1 MAVKSTLDNRLVEWF
16 SAQPTMDGVY
26 RYDVLINGETIFIGN
41 VYLEAFKNPTIDVT
55 DIVANYIDVN
65 NPLSFPAN
73 VADPSPVLKTIK
85 VILYLEE
92 DEYSNEGD
100 VLMLYKSPYYD
111 GIQTTPILTT
121 YPIQGIQTMP
131 MLQGW
136 DYQFNKGHF
145 LPTLPVTQTNEI
157 TFDMV
162 CGYQAL
168 PFIQLVNVEYANG
181 TKAPS
186 KTVSIRG
193 NGIYQYSV
201 AIDQLNTGVNNGN
214 EFLNTYDFSKLVK
227 DGTSQIKWEASA
239 DGNNLL
245 LTPASNTFQN
255 ATYISKIF
263 LRYENE
269 DGTQFKSYTLNS
281 YSGVENSFTATVG
294 IGYSN
299 FNVKRIKVDIMTKE
313 YILNT
318 THSWYGSSLTIEL
331 DIDRFKALML
341 NNNNNLVP
349 INTTWNVNITGDGV
363 NGYDGYIK
371 FGATINTDLDEIGEP
386 CDAKLLKVTTFSP
399 VNSTERYEYTIAK
412 FDNKSRFFLRWKD
425 RYGMPQVQP
434 FAGTDKYSES
444 IESREITDY
453 KNTRRIV
460 GKSIQPKFLLNS
472 GWIEEQYYPYYESIY
487 ISPYLQLYDAVYD
500 KLYNV
505 ILTNNDYEKKTAKN
519 QNKQLF
525 NIQLEVELDTKQSMI
540 Y

>member
-1 MAVKSTLDNRLVEWF
+1 MAVKGTLDNRLVEWF

-26 RYDVLINGETIFIGN
+26 RYDVLINSETIFIGN

-55 DIVANYIDVN
+55 DIVANYVDVN

-73 VADPSPVLKTIK
+73 VADPSPILKTIK
-85 VILYLEE
+85 VILYLGE
-92 DEYSNEGD
+92 DGTYSNEGD

-111 GIQTTPILTT
+111 GIQSTPILTT
-121 YPIQGIQTMP
+121 YPIQGIETMP

-186 KTVSIRG
+186 KTVSIQG
-193 NGIYQYSV
+193 NGVYQYSV
-201 AIDQLNTGVNNGN
+201 TIDQLNTGANNGN
-214 EFLNTYDFSKLVK
+214 KFLNTYDFSKLVK
-227 DGTSQIKWEASA
+227 DPTSEIEWEASA
-239 DGNNLL
+239 DGNDLL
-245 LTPASNTFQN
+245 FTPISNTFQN
-255 ATYISKIF
+255 PTYISQIF

-269 DGTQFKSYTLNS
+269 DGTEFRSYNLKS
-281 YSGVENSFTATVG
+281 YSGVDNEFYASMG
-294 IGYSN
+294 IGSTY

-313 YILNT
+313 YISNS
-318 THSWYGSSLTIEL
+318 THSWYGSSFIIEL
-331 DIDRFKALML
+331 DIDRFKPLML
-341 NNNNNLVP
+341 NNNVVP
-349 INTTWNVNITGDGV
+349 IATTWNISITGDGV
-363 NGYDGYIK
+363 NGYEGYFK
-371 FGATINTDLDEIGEP
+371 FGATINTDLEEIGEP

-399 VNSTERYEYTIAK
+399 VYSTERYEYTIAK

-434 FAGTDKYSES
+434 FGGTDKYSES

>member
-1 MAVKSTLDNRLVEWF
+1 MAVQGTLDNRLVEWF

-26 RYDVLINGETIFIGN
+26 RYDVLINEETIFIGN
-41 VYLEAFKNPTIDVT
+41 VFLYAFKNPTIDVT

-65 NPLSFPAN
+65 NPLTFPAN

-85 VILYLEE
+85 VVLYFEE
-92 DEYSNEGD
+92 DETYSNEGEI
-100 VLMLYKSPYYD
+100 LMLYKSPYYD

-121 YPIQGIQTMP
+121 YAIQGIQTMP

-136 DYQFNKGHF
+136 DHQFNKGHF

-162 CGYQAL
+162 CGYQAY
-168 PFIQLVNVEYANG
+168 PFIQLVNVEYGNG
-181 TKAPS
+181 TQAPS
-186 KTVSIRG
+186 KTISING
-193 NGIYQYSV
+193 NGVYQYSV
-201 AIDQLNTGVNNGN
+201 AIDQLNVGANNGN
-214 EFLNTYDFSKLVK
+214 EFLNTNEYTKLIK
-227 DGTSQIKWEASA
+227 DPTSEIEWEASA
-239 DGNNLL
+239 DGNELL
-245 LTPASNTFQN
+245 LTPISTTFQN
-255 ATYISKIF
+255 PTYIHQI
-263 LRYENE
+263 LLTYENE
-269 DGTQFKSYTLNS
+269 DGTQYRNYNLES
-281 YSGVENSFTATVG
+281 YSGVENEFYSAMA
-294 IGYSN
+294 IGSLY
-299 FNVKRIKVDIMTKE
+299 FDVKRIKVDITTKE
-313 YILNT
+313 T
-318 THSWYGSSLTIEL
+318 TSSGLHYWESSSFVIEL
-331 DIDRFKALML
+331 DIDRFKPLML
-341 NNNNNLVP
+341 NDEVVR
-349 INTTWNVNITGDGV
+349 IATTWNINITGDGV
-363 NGYDGYIK
+363 NGYEGYFK
-371 FGATINTDLDEIGEP
+371 FGAIVRTDLDEVGEP

-399 VNSTERYEYTIAK
+399 VNANERYEYTIAR

-434 FAGTDKYSES
+434 FGGTEKYSES

-500 KLYNV
+500 KLYDV

-525 NIQLEVELDTKQSMI
+525 NIQLEVELDTKQTMI

>member
-1 MAVKSTLDNRLVEWF
+1 MAVQGTLDNRLVKWF
-16 SAQPTMDGVY
+16 SAQPATDGVY
-26 RYDVLINGETIFIGN
+26 RYDVLINDETIFIGN
-41 VYLEAFKNPTIDVT
+41 VFLYAYQNPTIDVT
-55 DIVANYIDVN
+55 DIVANYIDAN
-65 NPLSFPAN
+65 NPLNFPAN

-85 VILYLEE
+85 VVLYLGE
-92 DEYSNEGD
+92 DETYSNEGE

-121 YPIQGIQTMP
+121 YTIQGIETMP

-162 CGYQAL
+162 CGYQAY
-168 PFIQLVNVEYANG
+168 PFVQLVNVEYGNG
-181 TKAPS
+181 TQAPS
-186 KTVSIRG
+186 KTISING
-193 NGIYQYSV
+193 NGVYQYSV
-201 AIDQLNTGVNNGN
+201 AIDQLNTGINNGN
-214 EFLNTYDFSKLVK
+214 EFLNTNDHTTFIE
-227 DGTSQIKWEASA
+227 GTNLEIEWEASA
-239 DGNNLL
+239 DGNELL
-245 LTPASNTFQN
+245 LTPISTTFENT
-255 ATYISKIF
+255 TYIHQIS
-263 LRYENE
+263 LMYENE
-269 DGTQFKSYTLNS
+269 DGTRNTYYGLTD
-281 YSGVENSFTATVG
+281 YSGIENEFHASVG
-294 IGYSN
+294 IGSMT
-299 FNVKRIKVDIMTKE
+299 FDVKRIKVDITTKE
-313 YILNT
+313 STGNGFHY
-318 THSWYGSSLTIEL
+318 WKSSSFVIEL
-331 DIDRFKALML
+331 DIDRFKQLML
-341 NNNNNLVP
+341 NNNVVP
-349 INTTWNVNITGDGV
+349 ISTSWIIDITGDGV
-363 NGYDGYIK
+363 NGYNGYIK
-371 FGATINTDLDEIGEP
+371 FGATIKTDLDEVGEP

-399 VNSTERYEYTIAK
+399 VNANERYEYTIAR

-434 FAGTDKYSES
+434 FGGTEKYSES

-487 ISPYLQLYDAVYD
+487 ISPYLQLYDSVYD

-525 NIQLEVELDTKQSMI
+525 NIQLEVELDTKQTMI

>member
-1 MAVKSTLDNRLVEWF
+1 
-16 SAQPTMDGVY
+16 MDGVY
-26 RYDVLINGETIFIGN
+26 RYDVLVNGETIFIGN

-55 DIVANYIDVN
+55 DIVANYVDVN

-85 VILYLEE
+85 VVLYLEE
-92 DEYSNEGD
+92 DKYSNEGD

-121 YPIQGIQTMP
+121 YPIQGIKTMP

-186 KTVSIRG
+186 KTVSIQG
-193 NGIYQYSV
+193 NGVYQYSV
-201 AIDQLNTGVNNGN
+201 AIDQLNTGINNGN

-227 DGTSQIKWEASA
+227 DPTSQIKWEASA

-255 ATYISKIF
+255 PTYISKIF

-269 DGTQFKSYTLNS
+269 DGTQFKSYSLNS
-281 YSGVENSFTATVG
+281 YSGVENQFTATMG

-313 YILNT
+313 QLLNT
-318 THSWYGSSLTIEL
+318 NHSWYGSSLTIEL
-331 DIDRFKALML
+331 DIDRFKVLML
-341 NNNNNLVP
+341 NGNLVS
-349 INTTWNVNITGDGV
+349 INTTWDVNITGDGV
-363 NGYDGYIK
+363 NGYEGYIK
-371 FGATINTDLDEIGEP
+371 FGATVNTDLEEIGEP
-386 CDAKLLKVTTFSP
+386 CDAKFLKVTTFSP
-399 VNSTERYEYTIAK
+399 VYSTERYEYTIAK